1 MEEKMKDSGIKWI
14 GKIPEDWTVKRL
26 KYCVNKFGGG
36 GTPESSNDE
45 FYDDEHGVNW
55 VAIGDM
61 STNQYIESTDR
72 KVTELGIKD
81 KQLTI
86 YPKGTVIY
94 SIYATIGKVAELK
107 APSAINQAL
116 LAIIENKEIL
126 NKNYL
131 KKYLNFLEN
140 IVLAETSTNTQA
152 NLNLQK
158 VQNFMICLPPLIEQ
172 QRIAEF
178 LDKKCADIDE
188 IISKTEKQ
196 IETLEQYKK
205 SLITETVT
213 KGLNTDIQMVFSNVK
228 QIGNVPKHWNIKRI
242 RYVLNENNGIKV
254 GPFGSSLTGLVLDE
268 GPVKIYG
275 QWNVVDKSFNTGK
288 NFVSIETYNAL
299 KKYEVKPNDILISMM
314 GTIGGC
320 IIVPKGID
328 KGIMD
333 SHIIKIRL
341 KKFMNPKYFYY
352 FYDKDNSYSV
362 FNQLEF
368 VKTGS
373 IMDGLNSGI
382 LKNINICI
390 PPLKEQDNIVEFLD
404 EKCNDIDEVLN
415 KQKESLE
422 TLKKYK
428 QSLIYEYVTGKK
440 RV

>member
-61 STNQYIESTDR
+61 STNQYVESTDR

-81 KQLTI
+81 KHLTI

-107 APSAINQAL
+107 APSTINQAL

-188 IISKTEKQ
+188 IIAKTEKQ

-205 SLITETVT
+205 SIITEAIT
-213 KGLNTDIQMVFSNVK
+213 KGFDNNLECINNTFYKVKPQNWKLSRIKDVLSLLTDYTANGSFQSLADNVEYLDYEEYARVIRLTDLRVNMENAGIYVNEHAYNYLRKSSLFGGEILVANVGAYAGIFCEMPKCKYKATLGPNMFLLNTNKLMLQHYLYYIGLSDIVSK
-228 QIGNVPKHWNIKRI
+228 Q
-242 RYVLNENNGIKV
+242 L
-254 GPFGSSLTGLVLDE
+254 
-268 GPVKIYG
+268 
-275 QWNVVDKSFNTGK
+275 
-288 NFVSIETYNAL
+288 
-299 KKYEVKPNDILISMM
+299 
-314 GTIGGC
+314 
-320 IIVPKGID
+320 
-328 KGIMD
+328 
-333 SHIIKIRL
+333 IIKATASAQ
-341 KKFMNPKYFYY
+341 PKLNKQ
-352 FYDKDNSYSV
+352 D
-362 FNQLEF
+362 
-368 VKTGS
+368 VKT
-373 IMDGLNSGI
+373 IYI
-382 LKNINICI
+382 LV
-390 PPLKEQDNIVEFLD
+390 PPISEQKEIIEFLD
-404 EKCNDIDEVLN
+404 NRCEEIDQIIY

-422 TLKKYK
+422 ILKKYK
-428 QSLIYEYVTGKK
+428 QSLIYECVTGKK

>member
-61 STNQYIESTDR
+61 STNQYVESTDR

-107 APSAINQAL
+107 APSTINQAL

-188 IISKTEKQ
+188 IIAKTEKQ

-205 SLITETVT
+205 SIITEAIT
-213 KGLNTDIQMVFSNVK
+213 KGFDNNLECINNTFYKVKPQNWKLSRIKDVLSLLTDYTANGSFQSLADNVEYLDYEEYARVIRLTDLRVNMENAGIYVNEHAYNYLRKSSLFGGEILVANVGAYAGIFCEMPKCKYKATLGPNMFLLNTNKLMLQHYLYYIGLSDIVSK
-228 QIGNVPKHWNIKRI
+228 Q
-242 RYVLNENNGIKV
+242 L
-254 GPFGSSLTGLVLDE
+254 
-268 GPVKIYG
+268 
-275 QWNVVDKSFNTGK
+275 
-288 NFVSIETYNAL
+288 
-299 KKYEVKPNDILISMM
+299 
-314 GTIGGC
+314 
-320 IIVPKGID
+320 
-328 KGIMD
+328 
-333 SHIIKIRL
+333 IIKATASAQ
-341 KKFMNPKYFYY
+341 PKLNKQ
-352 FYDKDNSYSV
+352 D
-362 FNQLEF
+362 
-368 VKTGS
+368 VKT
-373 IMDGLNSGI
+373 IYI
-382 LKNINICI
+382 LV
-390 PPLKEQDNIVEFLD
+390 PPISEQKEIIEFLD
-404 EKCNDIDEVLN
+404 NRCEEIDQIIY

-422 TLKKYK
+422 ILKKYK

>member
-1 MEEKMKDSGIKWI
+1 MFMEEKMKDSGIKWI

-61 STNQYIESTDR
+61 STNQYVESTDR

-81 KQLTI
+81 QQLTI

-107 APSAINQAL
+107 ASSTINQAL
-116 LAIIENKEIL
+116 IAIIENKEIL

-188 IISKTEKQ
+188 IIAKTEKQ
-196 IETLEQYKK
+196 IKTLEQYKK
-205 SLITETVT
+205 SIITEAVT
-213 KGLNTDIQMVFSNVK
+213 KGFDNNLEYINNTFYKVKPQNWKLSRIKDVLSLLTDYTANGSFQSLADNVEYLDYEAYAR
-228 QIGNVPKHWNIKRI
+228 VI
-242 RYVLNENNGIKV
+242 RLTDLRVNMENAGIYVNEHAYNYLRK
-254 GPFGSSLTGLVLDE
+254 SSLFGGEILVANVGAYAGIFCEMPKCKYKATLGPNMFLLKTNKLMLQHYLYYIGLSY
-268 GPVKIYG
+268 I
-275 QWNVVDKSFNTGK
+275 
-288 NFVSIETYNAL
+288 VSKQL
-299 KKYEVKPNDILISMM
+299 
-314 GTIGGC
+314 
-320 IIVPKGID
+320 
-328 KGIMD
+328 
-333 SHIIKIRL
+333 IIKATASAQ
-341 KKFMNPKYFYY
+341 PKLNKQ
-352 FYDKDNSYSV
+352 D
-362 FNQLEF
+362 
-368 VKTGS
+368 VKT
-373 IMDGLNSGI
+373 IYI
-382 LKNINICI
+382 LV
-390 PPLKEQDNIVEFLD
+390 PPISEQKEIIEFLD
-404 EKCNDIDEVLN
+404 NRCEEIDQIIY
-415 KQKESLE
+415 KQKEGLKI
-422 TLKKYK
+422 LKKYK

>member
-61 STNQYIESTDR
+61 STNQYVESTDR

-107 APSAINQAL
+107 APSTINQAL

-140 IVLAETSTNTQA
+140 IVIAETSTNTQA

-188 IISKTEKQ
+188 IIAKTEKQ

-205 SLITETVT
+205 SIITEAIT
-213 KGLNTDIQMVFSNVK
+213 KGFDNNLECINNTFYKVKPQNWKLSRIKDVLSLLTDYTANGSFQSLADNVEYLDYEEYARVIRLTDLRVNMENAGIYVNEHAYNYLRKSSLFGGEILVANVGAYAGIFCEMPKCKYKATLGPNMFLLNTNKLMLQHYLYYIGLSDIVSK
-228 QIGNVPKHWNIKRI
+228 Q
-242 RYVLNENNGIKV
+242 L
-254 GPFGSSLTGLVLDE
+254 
-268 GPVKIYG
+268 
-275 QWNVVDKSFNTGK
+275 
-288 NFVSIETYNAL
+288 
-299 KKYEVKPNDILISMM
+299 
-314 GTIGGC
+314 
-320 IIVPKGID
+320 
-328 KGIMD
+328 
-333 SHIIKIRL
+333 IIKATASAQ
-341 KKFMNPKYFYY
+341 PKLNKQ
-352 FYDKDNSYSV
+352 D
-362 FNQLEF
+362 
-368 VKTGS
+368 VKT
-373 IMDGLNSGI
+373 IYI
-382 LKNINICI
+382 LV
-390 PPLKEQDNIVEFLD
+390 PPISEQKEIIEFLD
-404 EKCNDIDEVLN
+404 NRCEEIDQIIY

-422 TLKKYK
+422 ILKKYK